1 MDFLL
6 AIAMLCSV
14 SPSTS
19 GKGFSSNDYTP
30 GEIDKFQL
38 DCQQRYIH
46 CVNTG
51 PSNLTKQD
59 RLEKCIMG
67 KK

>member
-1 MDFLL
+1 MDFLM
-6 AIAMLCSV
+6 AIAMLCQV
-14 SPSTS
+14 APSTNS
-19 GKGFSSNDYTP
+19 GYKNLYTP
-30 GEIDKFQL
+30 GEVDKFQL